1 MPQGDLDELTGRTTD
16 GVSRGAQFLAGFAA
30 VESAVLAGDRERER
44 AAYADLRQ
52 LYDQMSP
59 DERWEVARH
68 TGNAFARLAEVY
80 ARGAVDLPAPQD
92 AAAAEVD
99 VRRVVRLAES
109 VAHAFDNYVGGSGL
123 DAKQLAVVVPRL
135 LDDHVHLQALRRAG
149 YGVEEIKRLDAEV
162 ARLRGELAQAL
173 GANWARRDREADAGR
188 ETQAT
193 ISAWAEDLAPLVRRV
208 LDKAHRR
215 ADGGGWTLDWRLRDD
230 EVGALAGTI
239 AREIVEEGAG
249 DREIARPGRETQ
261 ATISAWAEATFGPAG
276 SNARAIARAN
286 REMAELLEHVTADE
300 EHPEAAEEIADIVIV
315 LSRVM
320 TRLGAD
326 LQGEVDRKMA
336 VNRARKWR
344 LDGTGHG
351 YHVEDDEAER
361 R

>member
-68 TGNAFARLAEVY
+68 TGNAFA
-80 ARGAVDLPAPQD
+80 
-92 AAAAEVD
+92 
-99 VRRVVRLAES
+99 RLAES